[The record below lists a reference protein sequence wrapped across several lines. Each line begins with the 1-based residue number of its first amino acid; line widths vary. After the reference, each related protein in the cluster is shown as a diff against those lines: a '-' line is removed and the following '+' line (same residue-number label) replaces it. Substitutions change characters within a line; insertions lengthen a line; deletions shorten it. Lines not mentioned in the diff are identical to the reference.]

1 MKEIDRILRLLDILI
16 LNYFWTEVTKDVVLE
31 IVEIVLVVF
40 YTKLGVIII
49 HRHDMN
55 LEFCWY

>member
-40 YTKLGVIII
+40 YTKLG
-49 HRHDMN
+49 
-55 LEFCWY
+55 